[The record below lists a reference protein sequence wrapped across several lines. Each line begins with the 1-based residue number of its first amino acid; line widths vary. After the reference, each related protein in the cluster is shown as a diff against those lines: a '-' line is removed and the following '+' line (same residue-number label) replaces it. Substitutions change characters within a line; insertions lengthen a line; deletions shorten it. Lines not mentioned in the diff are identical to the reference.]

1 MMPETAYIGLDN
13 NPIDKADD
21 PLIYAAI
28 SAKCSDDGQLK
39 TRVPII
45 IKAYVFS
52 VLRAGTGISTALPA
66 KTSRA
71 MRNSEVDGLVQMR
84 STLRFAA
91 MSGCTQRGF

>member
-1 MMPETAYIGLDN
+1 M
-13 NPIDKADD
+13 
-21 PLIYAAI
+21 
-28 SAKCSDDGQLK
+28 
-39 TRVPII
+39 RV
-45 IKAYVFS
+45 YVFS